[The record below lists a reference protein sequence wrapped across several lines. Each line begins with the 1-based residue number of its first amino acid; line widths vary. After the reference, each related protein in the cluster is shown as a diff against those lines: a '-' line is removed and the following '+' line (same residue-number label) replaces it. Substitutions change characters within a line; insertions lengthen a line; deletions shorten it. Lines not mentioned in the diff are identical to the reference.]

1 MNSRAFTTSL
11 ILAAVAVMMI
21 YSYIDSRE
29 SELISEYGNMTP
41 VVVAREDIKELEIID
56 DRKVKLENIPAKFQM
71 PGHFKRVE
79 DLYNTIAAVPIK
91 KGEQITVPRV
101 TYPGSQSGLSRQISI
116 GKRALSIQ
124 LTESQS
130 VSRLIKPGDRVD
142 ILALIDY
149 AAGKREKI
157 KVKTVLQDVLILST
171 GLYVTNSVPIINLQG
186 DNNSNSRQMKLNTYT
201 NYNTVTLELTPFE
214 VQKLQFL
221 IAGGANITLSL
232 RNNDDK
238 TIERISGTRLYD
250 VLGEDAAEA
259 KAYFAEQAARENQ
272 RIGGGGG
279 NR

>member
-11 ILAAVAVMMI
+11 ILALLAVFMI

-29 SELISEYGNMTP
+29 TELQGEYGNQTP
-41 VVVAREDIKELEIID
+41 VVVAKEDIKELEIID
-56 DRKVKLENIPAKFQM
+56 DRKVQLINVPSKFQM

-101 TYPGSQSGLSRQISI
+101 TYPGAQSGLSRQISI

-124 LTESQS
+124 VSEMQS
-130 VSRLIKPGDRVD
+130 VSRLLKPGDRVD
-142 ILALIDY
+142 VLTMVDY
-149 AAGKREKI
+149 ASGKKERL

-171 GLYVTNSVPIINLQG
+171 GLYVTNSVPIINLKNEN
-186 DNNSNSRQMKLNTYT
+186 DSRQMKLNSYT
-201 NYNTVTLELTPFE
+201 NFNTVTLELTPFE
-214 VQKLQFL
+214 VQKMVFL
-221 IAGGANITLSL
+221 ITAGNGIYLSL

-238 TIERISGTRLYD
+238 TIERISATRLYD

-259 KAYFAEQAARENQ
+259 KTYFAEQMARENK
-272 RIGGGGG
+272 RTGAGG
-279 NR
+279 R